1 MEALESG
8 DTAPDTAVNRGE
20 TLEPLV
26 SEQVEAGVKVDFGSL
41 GATLAAFR
49 ISRANAFTDPATN
62 VYGNNGEQVNRGLEF
77 SAFGEPLDGVRLLGG
92 VTLIDAETTKT
103 SGGTF
108 DGNRPIGVPTVQAR
122 LSAEWDLPA
131 IDGLTVSGGLAF
143 TGRQYADSDNTQ
155 EIPSWTRVDLG
166 MRYVLDVRQTP
177 VTVRFNVEN
186 LFDQGLL
193 GLGRSRLALCR
204 RAETFLLSTTVSF

>member
-1 MEALESG
+1 
-8 DTAPDTAVNRGE
+8 
-20 TLEPLV
+20 
-26 SEQVEAGVKVDFGSL
+26 
-41 GATLAAFR
+41 
-49 ISRANAFTDPATN
+49 
-62 VYGNNGEQVNRGLEF
+62 
-77 SAFGEPLDGVRLLGG
+77 

-186 LFDQGLL
+186 LFDRDYWASVDRGSLYV
-193 GLGRSRLALCR
+193 GGPR
-204 RAETFLLSTTVSF
+204 TFLLSTTVSF